1 MNQSNWDN
9 QTGGLNQTAL
19 DIFTWFNSY
28 FRWNCWIGVDICCH
42 SFCSITPILFPIYRF
57 PLFNLFPIHRLFN
70 VVVAWYL
77 LRTVK
82 LLFCPYSL
90 LVEKQNKSY
99 LLMVH
104 YFCCTGITDKQ
115 LQFLPK
121 AIAVLIVHYFYGIYW
136 LVVADTGRYNT
147 CYLMISTSF

>member
-1 MNQSNWDN
+1 LNQSNWDK

-19 DIFTWFNSY
+19 VTCTWFDSY

-42 SFCSITPILFPIYRF
+42 SFCSITPILFPIYR
-57 PLFNLFPIHRLFN
+57 LFN

-82 LLFCPYSL
+82 LLFCPCSL

-121 AIAVLIVHYFYGIYW
+121 AIAVLIVHYFFVIYW
-136 LVVADTGRYNT
+136 LVIAGTGRYNT
-147 CYLMISTSF
+147 CYLMICSSF